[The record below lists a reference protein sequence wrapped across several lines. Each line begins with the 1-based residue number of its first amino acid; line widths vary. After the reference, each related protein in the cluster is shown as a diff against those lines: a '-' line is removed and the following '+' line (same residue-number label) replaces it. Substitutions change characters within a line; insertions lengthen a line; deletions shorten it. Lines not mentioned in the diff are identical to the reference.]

1 MKHFLKNNII
11 IPKGNSKDD
20 IKQRELIIR
29 QFYQKWKEYNP
40 SQRKFNLSLKDFIN
54 IRMIS
59 IVETSEH
66 AAKRYLSTLAVLQLD
81 AILTGAQTLAITRP
95 KKENKNQQSFERMMI
110 MTYPLPGIGIA
121 KMTVGV
127 RRLSKEKVQYCITA
141 ISGNDIKKAPHE

>member
-1 MKHFLKNNII
+1 MKHFLKNNID

-29 QFYQKWKEYNP
+29 QFYQKWKEENP

-95 KKENKNQQSFERMMI
+95 KKGNKNQQSFERMMI

-141 ISGNDIKKAPHE
+141 ISGNDIKKAPQE

>member
-1 MKHFLKNNII
+1 MKHFLKNNID

-29 QFYQKWKEYNP
+29 QFYQKWKEDNP

-66 AAKRYLSTLAVLQLD
+66 AAKRY
-81 AILTGAQTLAITRP
+81 
-95 KKENKNQQSFERMMI
+95 
-110 MTYPLPGIGIA
+110 
-121 KMTVGV
+121 
-127 RRLSKEKVQYCITA
+127 
-141 ISGNDIKKAPHE
+141 

>member
-1 MKHFLKNNII
+1 MKHCLKNNII

-20 IKQRELIIR
+20 LRQRELIIR
-29 QFYQKWKEYNP
+29 QFYQNWKDENP

-81 AILTGAQTLAITRP
+81 AILTGAQTVAITRP
-95 KKENKNQQSFERMMI
+95 KKGNKNQQSFERMMI
-110 MTYPLPGIGIA
+110 MAYPLPGIGMA
-121 KMTVGV
+121 KMTVGI

-141 ISGNDIKKAPHE
+141 ISGSDIKKSTS

>member
-1 MKHFLKNNII
+1 MKHCLKNNII

-20 IKQRELIIR
+20 IRQRELIIR
-29 QFYQKWKEYNP
+29 QFYQKWKVENP

-81 AILTGAQTLAITRP
+81 AILTGAQTVAITRP
-95 KKENKNQQSFERMMI
+95 KRGNKNQQSFERMMI
-110 MTYPLPGIGIA
+110 MAYPLPGIGMA
-121 KMTVGV
+121 KMTVGI

-141 ISGNDIKKAPHE
+141 ISGSDIKKAPQE

>member
-1 MKHFLKNNII
+1 MKHCLKNNII

-20 IKQRELIIR
+20 IRQRELIIR
-29 QFYQKWKEYNP
+29 QFYQKWKVENP

-81 AILTGAQTLAITRP
+81 AILTGAQTVAITRP
-95 KKENKNQQSFERMMI
+95 KKGNKNQQSFERMMI
-110 MTYPLPGIGIA
+110 MAYPLPGIGMV
-121 KMTVGV
+121 KMTVGI
-127 RRLSKEKVQYCITA
+127 RRLSKEKVQYRITA
-141 ISGNDIKKAPHE
+141 ISGSDIKKAPQE